1 MVILISPLVITLI
14 DLMFPFP
21 IRSISW
27 HPNQHLLAIAM
38 VGLGAAVAVYAGD
51 KQTVDK
57 PMERTASTVDSGNR
71 DNNGISNIKSISAVN
86 ATKAEYKA
94 VDAVSERSKLIG
106 DDSSSDKQRAELSVL
121 IKSQKTRW

>member
-1 MVILISPLVITLI
+1 MVVLISPLVITLI

-51 KQTVDK
+51 KQTIDK
-57 PMERTASTVDSGNR
+57 PMERTAPTVDSG
-71 DNNGISNIKSISAVN
+71 NNGISNIKSISAVN

-94 VDAVSERSKLIG
+94 VDAVSERSKLMG
-106 DDSSSDKQRAELSVL
+106 DDSSSDKQRAELSAL
-121 IKSQKTRW
+121 IKSQKTR